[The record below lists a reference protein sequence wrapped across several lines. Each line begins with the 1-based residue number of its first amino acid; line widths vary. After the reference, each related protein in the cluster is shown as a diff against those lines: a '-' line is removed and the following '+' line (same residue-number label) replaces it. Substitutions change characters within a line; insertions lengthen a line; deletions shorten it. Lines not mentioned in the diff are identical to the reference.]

1 MKSTERFSNRVE
13 DYVKYRP
20 SYPGGVLETLRRE
33 CGLTPGAVVADIG
46 SGTGKLSE
54 LFLLNDNLV
63 YGVEPNEAMRG
74 AAERLLAIYPNFTSV
89 AAEAEATTLRDRSVD
104 FVSAGQAFHW
114 FDAQKARAEF
124 RRILRPN
131 GWVVLVWNSRV
142 REGAPFLEGYEEAL
156 RRFAP
161 DYAAV
166 NHQDNAGK
174 EVTDEFF
181 APNKVHR
188 LTLENEQKFDYAG
201 LEGRARSSS
210 YAPLPGEPQHEA
222 FLGALRELFGA
233 HEENGVVR
241 FLYTTEL
248 FYGRL

>member
-1 MKSTERFSNRVE
+1 MESTERFSNRVE

-20 SYPGGVLETLRRE
+20 SYPEEVLEVLRRE
-33 CGLTPGAVVADIG
+33 CGLTPGAVVADVG

-63 YGVEPNEAMRG
+63 YGLEPNDAMRR
-74 AAERLLAIYPNFTSV
+74 AAERSLAVYPNFRSV
-89 AAEAEATTLRDRSVD
+89 AATAEATTLAAKSVD
-104 FVSAGQAFHW
+104 FVTAGQSFHW
-114 FDAQKARAEF
+114 FNPREARAEF
-124 RRILRPN
+124 RRILRSS

-142 REGAPFLEGYEEAL
+142 REGTPFLEGYEEAL

-166 NHQDNAGK
+166 NHQDNAG
-174 EVTDEFF
+174 EEAIDRFF
-181 APNKVHR
+181 APNEVYR
-188 LTLENEQKFDYAG
+188 VTLENAQRFYYES
-201 LEGRARSSS
+201 LVGRALSSS

-222 FLGALRELFGA
+222 FLEALRELFDA
-233 HEENGVVR
+233 HKQDGVVN
-241 FLYTTEL
+241 FLYTTEV